1 MKLFLTPG
9 ACSLS
14 PHIALREA
22 GLPFDFEQVDLKTKQ
37 TKSGADYRK
46 VNPKGSVPALQLDN
60 GQVLTEGPAI
70 VQYIADQKP
79 ASKLAPAAGSF
90 ERSRLQEWLNY
101 NCSELH
107 KLFGPLFNPATPED
121 QKQATKAAIGAK
133 FDFVNRSLE
142 GKQFLLGD
150 TFSVA
155 DGYLFVILTWSKHVG
170 IDLSRWPALNSF
182 FDRVVGRPAVQA
194 AMKAEGLIQ

>member
-22 GLPFDFEQVDLKTKQ
+22 GLPFEFEHVVLQNKT

-70 VQYIADQKP
+70 VQYVADQKP
-79 ASKLAPAAGSF
+79 AAKLAPAAGTL
-90 ERSRLQEWLNY
+90 ERYRLQEWLNY
-101 NCSELH
+101 VCSELH
-107 KLFGPLFNPATPED
+107 KSFVPLFNPATSED
-121 QKQATKAAIGAK
+121 QKQAAKTAISAK
-133 FDFVNRSLE
+133 FDHVNKSLA

-150 TFSVA
+150 GFTVA
-155 DGYLFVILTWSKHVG
+155 DGYLFVILTWAKHVG
-170 IDLSRWPALNSF
+170 MDLSRWTEINSF
-182 FDRVVGRPAVQA
+182 FDRVFKREAVQS
-194 AMKAEGLIQ
+194 AMKAEGLIK